1 MKYKVTINEIISKEM
16 EIEADSIEEA
26 ADIIED
32 YYNNGDFFADTL
44 GIPTE
49 KEMII
54 ETNDGVE
61 RIGF

>member
-1 MKYKVTINEIISKEM
+1 M

-26 ADIIED
+26 ADIIGD

-44 GIPTE
+44 GIPTG

-54 ETNDGVE
+54 KTNDGVE
-61 RIGF
+61 RIEF